1 MAEVASLIARA
12 LRGRED
18 EGELAS
24 VRGEVRE
31 LCQPVRPL
39 PGWCRVGRLTGALA
53 ARGQVRDGHR
63 REQGYCLADSVAA
76 MPGLATGVSKKPSPS
91 FSTLIGMGVATALCI
106 AVGVGGGYWLDRTF
120 HTGELLTFVGLALGV
135 VAAVVVVYSDVKT
148 FL

>member
-1 MAEVASLIARA
+1 
-12 LRGRED
+12 
-18 EGELAS
+18 
-24 VRGEVRE
+24 
-31 LCQPVRPL
+31 
-39 PGWCRVGRLTGALA
+39 
-53 ARGQVRDGHR
+53 VRDGDR

-76 MPGLATGVSKKPSPS
+76 MPGLATGVSSKPPPS

-135 VAAVVVVYSDVKT
+135 VAAVAVVYSDVKT